1 MQVSHIDTN
10 VHVQWVHEV
19 QHKSELEDS
28 REEVGIVV

>member
-1 MQVSHIDTN
+1 MQVSHTDIN
-10 VHVQWVHEV
+10 VRVQWIHEV